1 MSKVAVVYAALK
13 DASVRHE
20 LIDPLAERGIEKQHC
35 VVASERVD
43 EVAKDAFDRRL
54 HSSNPSLRN

>member
-1 MSKVAVVYAALK
+1 MDAALK

-20 LIDPLAERGIEKQHC
+20 LIDPLAERGIEKQHR

>member
-1 MSKVAVVYAALK
+1 MRLMDAALK
-13 DASVRHE
+13 DDSVRHE

-43 EVAKDAFDRRL
+43 EVAKDAFDRMIVFIRE
-54 HSSNPSLRN
+54 NVNAQ

>member
-1 MSKVAVVYAALK
+1 MDTALK

-35 VVASERVD
+35 VVAFERVD
-43 EVAKDAFDRRL
+43 EVAKDAFDRRYCSPNKNVNFRR
-54 HSSNPSLRN
+54 HTE